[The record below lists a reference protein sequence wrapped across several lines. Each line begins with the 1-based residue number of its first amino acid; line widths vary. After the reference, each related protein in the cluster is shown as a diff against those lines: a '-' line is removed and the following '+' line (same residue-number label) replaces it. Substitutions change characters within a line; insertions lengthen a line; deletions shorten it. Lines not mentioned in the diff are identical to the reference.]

1 MVLQNALYDYLQRKL
16 MSKRLV
22 QVFQEG
28 NRLSATDWLT
38 APALSVCQAK
48 LRSADKAEA
57 LELVVETDMPLSTL
71 VDPLRQLLVKHLE
84 YMVAKRCQQGNLEDA
99 LYIATF
105 TIDAEVNLD
114 LGLSLLD
121 QFSRTT
127 FGFLEGADAYTELLT
142 GGQQLLNIAK
152 EWSEFKMVSDAS
164 SQEGSLRG
172 LCATEN
178 RPHQGK

>member
-38 APALSVCQAK
+38 APALSVCQST
-48 LRSADKAEA
+48 LQSADKAEA

-84 YMVAKRCQQGNLEDA
+84 NMVAKRCQQGNLEDA

-178 RPHQGK
+178 QPHQGK